1 MRSGTSRRAFL
12 IAPFALG
19 GWWLVFRPTARA
31 LPDPA
36 AEGNGPSISL
46 TLCPSGGRKPVRR
59 ILKKILKTNAEWR
72 AERTPEIYQV
82 TRCAGTEFAFAN
94 RFWDEHRAGLYRCT
108 CCATALF
115 RSEQKFDSGTGW
127 PSFTAPIAPENLA
140 EHEDRTL
147 AEIRT
152 EVLCSRCDAHLGH
165 VFHDGPMPLGLRY
178 CVNSAAL
185 AFIEDKTK
193 S

>member
-19 GWWLVFRPTARA
+19 GWWLVFRRPARA

-46 TLCPSGGRKPVRR
+46 TVYPSGGGKPVRR
-59 ILKKILKTNAEWR
+59 TLKKIVKTNAEWR
-72 AERTPEIYQV
+72 AELAPEIYQV

-108 CCATALF
+108 CCAMALF

-140 EHEDRTL
+140 EREDRTI

-152 EVLCSRCDAHLGH
+152 AVLCSRCDAHLGH
-165 VFHDGPMPLGLRY
+165 AFRDGPTPLGLRY

-185 AFIEDKTK
+185 AFIEDETK

>member
-19 GWWLVFRPTARA
+19 GWWLVFRRPARA

-46 TLCPSGGRKPVRR
+46 TVCPSGGRKPVRR

-72 AERTPEIYQV
+72 AELTPEIYEV

-108 CCATALF
+108 CRAPP
-115 RSEQKFDSGTGW
+115 RYSGRNKSSIPVPGGR
-127 PSFTAPIAPENLA
+127 A
-140 EHEDRTL
+140 
-147 AEIRT
+147 
-152 EVLCSRCDAHLGH
+152 SRRRL
-165 VFHDGPMPLGLRY
+165 LLK
-178 CVNSAAL
+178 
-185 AFIEDKTK
+185 I
-193 S
+193 